1 MSKIGKNPVAVPE
14 NVTID
19 IQGQDVKVKGPKGE
33 LAMQVHSDVSAVME
47 DAEGSK
53 VVRLVAEIDQQALA
67 AAVADHAHA
76 CQQHG
81 CRRQRGLYKSSRASR
96 RWLQGKFAGQYAGFA
111 AGLFA

>member
-53 VVRLVAEIDQQALA
+53 VVRLAPKSTSKLA